1 MSRGRLI
8 VVRDVTGQKLSQ
20 EMLERAKVELE
31 QTVEERTHELMHA
44 NQRLK
49 TELEE
54 RKRLEEQLLQSH
66 KLEAMGRLSGGIA
79 HDFNNMLSAILGYTQ
94 LMSIK
99 LDPSD
104 PSYDFVEQIEKAANR
119 CSDLTRRLL
128 TFSRRQPIEPR
139 VLSLNDLILDIDTI
153 LRRIVNES
161 IEVVFSLDPHL
172 GLVKVDP
179 VQMQQ
184 VMMNLVVNAR
194 DAMQSGGRLV
204 IETSVASFDEDYVS
218 RNPDVSVGEFA
229 MLSVSDSGV
238 GMEDDVKQ
246 HIFEPFFTTKP
257 IGEGTGIGLSMC
269 YGIIKQA
276 EGFITFDSKIGIGTT
291 FQIFLPLSRESE
303 DAMQLRNGPT
313 GLTSGKGRIL
323 LAEDEQIVRQ
333 MTAEILKNQGYQVTE
348 AKNGEEALSLFR
360 SASEQFDL
368 VISDVTMPVMG
379 GEELMERIRE
389 THPDA
394 RFLFVSGYPNNE
406 IMYEIEKN
414 KSLAFLPKPFTP
426 VDLTLRVS
434 EILGP

>member
-1 MSRGRLI
+1 
-8 VVRDVTGQKLSQ
+8 
-20 EMLERAKVELE
+20 
-31 QTVEERTHELMHA
+31 
-44 NQRLK
+44 
-49 TELEE
+49 
-54 RKRLEEQLLQSH
+54 
-66 KLEAMGRLSGGIA
+66 
-79 HDFNNMLSAILGYTQ
+79 
-94 LMSIK
+94 
-99 LDPSD
+99 
-104 PSYDFVEQIEKAANR
+104 
-119 CSDLTRRLL
+119 
-128 TFSRRQPIEPR
+128 
-139 VLSLNDLILDIDTI
+139 
-153 LRRIVNES
+153 
-161 IEVVFSLDPHL
+161 
-172 GLVKVDP
+172 
-179 VQMQQ
+179 
-184 VMMNLVVNAR
+184 
-194 DAMQSGGRLV
+194 
-204 IETSVASFDEDYVS
+204 
-218 RNPDVSVGEFA
+218 
-229 MLSVSDSGV
+229 
-238 GMEDDVKQ
+238 
-246 HIFEPFFTTKP
+246 
-257 IGEGTGIGLSMC
+257 MC

-276 EGFITFDSKIGIGTT
+276 EGFITFDSKIGMGTT